1 MEELIK
7 SVVQSDGY
15 AEAIRKGYV
24 VRTWKSYKDGHGEVV
39 NVRMISDYYASE
51 TFFGVN
57 ANLNFVQ
64 KRLMYLYQSV
74 VRYYDVAFER

>member
-7 SVVQSDGY
+7 SIVQSEGY

-39 NVRMISDYYASE
+39 NVRMISDHFATE
-51 TFFGVN
+51 TFFGVK
-57 ANLNFVQ
+57 ANRNFV
-64 KRLMYLYQSV
+64 KDRIMYLYQSV
-74 VRYYDVAFER
+74 VNYYNEEFE